1 MLEVGFQSPCY
12 PLEKKPQRRGSMWGG
27 KPFESQQGQQQ
38 AGGGGF
44 GQALGTPQAL
54 RALQVGEVPHGNA
67 TCGG

>member
-12 PLEKKPQRRGSMWGG
+12 PLEKKPQRRGGGGG

-54 RALQVGEVPHGNA
+54 RALQAGEVPHGNA